1 MGQYGVRH
9 YDDWVLCWSYSTGS
23 NQCSES
29 ERFSSP
35 FHSSNECNGVMDR
48 ALTSYASGL
57 GLIPARSNFFSL
69 LSYRVVGI
77 NQTRKNRPV
86 VDIPVL

>member
-1 MGQYGVRH
+1 MDGIERARGPHYGAVRGRN
-9 YDDWVLCWSYSTGS
+9 YDDCVLCWSYSTGS

-48 ALTSYASGL
+48 ALTS
-57 GLIPARSNFFSL
+57 
-69 LSYRVVGI
+69 
-77 NQTRKNRPV
+77 
-86 VDIPVL
+86 